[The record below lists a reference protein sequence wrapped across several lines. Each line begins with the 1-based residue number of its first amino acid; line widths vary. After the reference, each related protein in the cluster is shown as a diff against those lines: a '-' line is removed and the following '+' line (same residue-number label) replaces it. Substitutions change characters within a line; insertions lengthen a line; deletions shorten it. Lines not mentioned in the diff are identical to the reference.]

1 MAAARTQSG
10 TMDRIFSTA
19 GLHARD
25 RFDCWHEIACKKIV
39 GHESR
44 PLSRPVFEA
53 ELEAARLAETQLIVF
68 RNSSMDVTRTRQD
81 ITRAKNDEL
90 FVCRQLAGSL
100 VLEQCGREVALE
112 KDDFCLLDPLIP
124 YTGQFR
130 NGSGLL
136 VLKVPR
142 RTMEARVGNT
152 SAMTA
157 RALNCGSAGHLASG
171 YLGALPECS
180 GEADARLATLLQDQ
194 ALDLVAMT
202 LSIVMAASG
211 ANVSSPRALAYLKLR
226 SALDDLLTDP
236 ALSPTALAKAAG
248 LSVRHANFILADHD
262 TSLERF
268 IQRARLERCRRA
280 FSDPSQARRTI
291 TEIALGWGFSDP
303 TLFSRIFKRTY
314 GLTPRDYRRQRRAS
328 DASQRSS

>member
-1 MAAARTQSG
+1 MAAARLWRPRNLALAAARTQSG

-90 FVCRQLAGSL
+90 FVCRQLAGTL

-157 RALNCGSAGHLASG
+157 RALNRGSTGHLASG

-180 GEADARLATLLQDQ
+180 GEADARLATLL
-194 ALDLVAMT
+194 
-202 LSIVMAASG
+202 
-211 ANVSSPRALAYLKLR
+211 
-226 SALDDLLTDP
+226 
-236 ALSPTALAKAAG
+236 
-248 LSVRHANFILADHD
+248 
-262 TSLERF
+262 
-268 IQRARLERCRRA
+268 
-280 FSDPSQARRTI
+280 
-291 TEIALGWGFSDP
+291 
-303 TLFSRIFKRTY
+303 
-314 GLTPRDYRRQRRAS
+314 
-328 DASQRSS
+328 